1 MHKQIL
7 IDDALSFMRIGIL
20 SEGTLHQVYIQDEE
34 DVLSQNTVVQGQ
46 VQKVVKNLK
55 AAFIDFGKD
64 KNGLLHFSGVP
75 ETYLKHLQ
83 PGMRLPV
90 QVQKEN
96 KGEKGD
102 RLTAMVSIQ
111 GYYLVAL
118 PFETGIQISKKI
130 KDKHIKAELKSW
142 IEEVALEDVGFIVR
156 TNAEKAS
163 KEELID
169 EAAFLLEKVTQF
181 RKMKDAMQKGT
192 TLIEMDSLYWQVIK
206 EHVTPED
213 SVEIICNNDQILKD
227 VEERQ
232 KVFLKN
238 VEFTYKVYPYCE
250 NIFRLFSIEKDFMD
264 LLKRKIWL
272 KNGGNI
278 VVDYTEAM
286 TVIDVNSAKA
296 IEGKNSNVAVR
307 KLNELAIEES
317 LYQIMRRNLSGIIII
332 DLVDLKSKEDRIQL
346 YEFAKKRFMALDG
359 RRSKIYPL
367 TELDLLQITRTKK
380 YLPIHQKLKT
390 AEGEYHFNYIFFEI
404 EQKIKLTASET
415 AMKQI
420 YLYGH
425 SELLTWIKTTER
437 DRLIEETYGIKL
449 HLIEKTSL
457 SKRSYEIKYHLA

>member
-206 EHVTPED
+206 EQVTPED
-213 SVEIICNNDQILKD
+213 SVEIICNNDQI
-227 VEERQ
+227 
-232 KVFLKN
+232 
-238 VEFTYKVYPYCE
+238 
-250 NIFRLFSIEKDFMD
+250 
-264 LLKRKIWL
+264 
-272 KNGGNI
+272 
-278 VVDYTEAM
+278 
-286 TVIDVNSAKA
+286 
-296 IEGKNSNVAVR
+296 
-307 KLNELAIEES
+307 
-317 LYQIMRRNLSGIIII
+317 
-332 DLVDLKSKEDRIQL
+332 
-346 YEFAKKRFMALDG
+346 
-359 RRSKIYPL
+359 
-367 TELDLLQITRTKK
+367 
-380 YLPIHQKLKT
+380 
-390 AEGEYHFNYIFFEI
+390 
-404 EQKIKLTASET
+404 
-415 AMKQI
+415 
-420 YLYGH
+420 
-425 SELLTWIKTTER
+425 
-437 DRLIEETYGIKL
+437 
-449 HLIEKTSL
+449 
-457 SKRSYEIKYHLA
+457 

>member
-130 KDKHIKAELKSW
+130 KDKHIKVELKSW

-264 LLKRKIWL
+264 ILKRKIWL
-272 KNGGNI
+272 K
-278 VVDYTEAM
+278 
-286 TVIDVNSAKA
+286 
-296 IEGKNSNVAVR
+296 
-307 KLNELAIEES
+307 
-317 LYQIMRRNLSGIIII
+317 
-332 DLVDLKSKEDRIQL
+332 
-346 YEFAKKRFMALDG
+346 RFFFW
-359 RRSKIYPL
+359 K
-367 TELDLLQITRTKK
+367 
-380 YLPIHQKLKT
+380 
-390 AEGEYHFNYIFFEI
+390 HF
-404 EQKIKLTASET
+404 
-415 AMKQI
+415 
-420 YLYGH
+420 
-425 SELLTWIKTTER
+425 
-437 DRLIEETYGIKL
+437 
-449 HLIEKTSL
+449 
-457 SKRSYEIKYHLA
+457 